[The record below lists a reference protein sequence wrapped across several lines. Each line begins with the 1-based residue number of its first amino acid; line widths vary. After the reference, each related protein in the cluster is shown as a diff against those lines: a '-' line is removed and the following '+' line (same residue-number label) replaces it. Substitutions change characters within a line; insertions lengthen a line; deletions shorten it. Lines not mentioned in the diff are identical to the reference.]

1 MDGLKNIVWVGTG
14 PMGLPMLERITATG
28 KFNIKLLVRNQISS
42 YANIP
47 KGVQSIHQVNYYDH
61 KSLVEH
67 LKGQDIVIVFT
78 SFVPGNE
85 LDRKQ
90 IALVNAAIDAGVK
103 YFIPSEWAPD
113 TAGRMGS
120 VQDGHGPTL
129 PTDMVLA
136 PKRVTHNYLLCRAA
150 EKKLNFCV
158 IYPGVLFELGFANGI
173 FGFDFNNKT
182 ACLPDNGI
190 NPFPATTLDTLS
202 KVVISLFE
210 NPSLISNKFYHV
222 ADGVLTQQDVF
233 HVVEKETGV
242 SWARTSYSTSE
253 VRKAALANMEKG
265 VYGPTEYMHSLMTPF
280 FGGLQV
286 WRHLDNQELKVRNG
300 EVDIREEVVQLVRKQ
315 LADKKE

>member
-14 PMGLPMLERITATG
+14 PMGLPMLSRITATE

-67 LKGQDIVIVFT
+67 LKNQDIVIVFT

-120 VQDGHGPTL
+120 
-129 PTDMVLA
+129 
-136 PKRVTHNYLLCRAA
+136 
-150 EKKLNFCV
+150 
-158 IYPGVLFELGFANGI
+158 FANGI
-173 FGFDFNNKT
+173 FGFDFTNKT

-190 NPFPATTLDTLS
+190 NPFPTTTLDTLS

-210 NPSLISNKFYHV
+210 NQSLISNKFYHV

-253 VRKAALANMEKG
+253 VRKAALENMEKG

-286 WRHLDNQELKVRNG
+286 WRHLDNQELKVRDG
-300 EVDIREEVVQLVRKQ
+300 EVDIREEVVKLVRQQLVDRR
-315 LADKKE
+315 E